1 MTIPFYRHSLN
12 EAHAAAM
19 TQVLATP
26 HLTYGPIAKAAEAQI
41 ASFFGGGHCA
51 LTSSWSAAAFAT
63 FKALGIG
70 PGDEVIVP
78 AMTFVATANIPLLCG
93 AKVTLV
99 DVHPATLLMEPE
111 AVRAAITPNTRAIF
125 CVHLY
130 GQMCDMPALR
140 RIADAHGLYLIEDC
154 AHAFEAKRDHITPG
168 LISDA
173 ALFSFYATK
182 NIACGEGGAVFTRNG
197 TLFEAVSRFRAHGMS
212 ASAADRFRN
221 QYYQHWDVEEPGMK
235 GSLPDLLACLLPPQI
250 STCLESLKRR
260 SALAQ
265 QYRSALAALPVRLPA
280 LVPASRHC
288 EHLFPIWV
296 APAIRDQVIQHLN
309 AAGIGCTVN
318 YRALTQLSLF
328 EGQQGSMPHAEAWG
342 SGTLCLPLYPSLKP
356 EEVGDVVHA
365 LETALSQPAS
375 RAVSNAAPNTAGRAG

>member
-1 MTIPFYRHSLN
+1 MTVPFYKHALN
-12 EAHAAAM
+12 ETHADAM
-19 TQVLATP
+19 AKVLATP

-41 ASFFGGGHCA
+41 ADFFGGGYCA
-51 LTSSWSAAAFAT
+51 LTSSWSSAAFAT

-93 AKVTLV
+93 AQVRLV
-99 DVHPATLLMEPE
+99 DVDPATLLMDPS

-154 AHAFEAKRDHITPG
+154 AHAFEAKRDQITPG

-212 ASAADRFRN
+212 ASATDRFRN

-235 GSLPDLLACLLPPQI
+235 GSLPDLLACVLGPQI
-250 STCLESLKRR
+250 TACLETLKARDT
-260 SALAQ
+260 LAQ
-265 QYRSALAALPVRLPA
+265 RYREVLVPLPVRLPRQV
-280 LVPASRHC
+280 LNSRHC

-296 APAIRDQVIQHLN
+296 APTIRDQVIHQLN
-309 AAGIGCTVN
+309 EAGIGCTVN

-328 EGQQGSMPHAEAWG
+328 DGQEGSMPHAEEWG
-342 SGTLCLPLYPSLKP
+342 SGTLCLPLYPSLQL
-356 EEVGDVVHA
+356 EQVDAVV
-365 LETALSQPAS
+365 TALKNAMDRANGNPAALAS
-375 RAVSNAAPNTAGRAG
+375 